1 MKTVHV
7 TAFAYDVL
15 DRLIAES
22 GFNHKLTGYH
32 YNAGNELVEQRE
44 LGDDASLA
52 AKLIA
57 QLGGQPVPPPKKRRR
72 PAFRRPRKP
81 NPLRLGRQPPL
92 ARNPPE
98 RQIYLHLRRP
108 RFLRTAGASPRLDNR
123 RRRKPTANQLFPLR
137 PHRHPARNDR

>member
-22 GFNHKLTGYH
+22 GFIHKLTGYR

-52 AKLIA
+52 AKLMA
-57 QLGGQPVPPPKKRRR
+57 QLRNFAVRDQEVLIKG
-72 PAFRRPRKP
+72 AI
-81 NPLRLGRQPPL
+81 L
-92 ARNPPE
+92 AE
-98 RQIYLHLRRP
+98 AILFCILRRCLP
-108 RFLRTAGASPRLDNR
+108 WKN
-123 RRRKPTANQLFPLR
+123 
-137 PHRHPARNDR
+137 

>member
-22 GFNHKLTGYH
+22 GFDHKLTGYR

-44 LGDDASLA
+44 FGDDASLA

-57 QLGGQPVPPPKKRRR
+57 QLGGQPVPPPKKKT
-72 PAFRRPRKP
+72 P
-81 NPLRLGRQPPL
+81 
-92 ARNPPE
+92 
-98 RQIYLHLRRP
+98 P
-108 RFLRTAGASPRLDNR
+108 RFQTTSKTKPASFGTAATSCKKSTRTADIPISTPTQIPTNR
-123 RRRKPTANQLFPLR
+123 WRKSAIGQPKTAKNANKPTTSTATKSASQER
-137 PHRHPARNDR
+137 

>member
-57 QLGGQPVPPPKKRRR
+57 QLGGQPVPPPKKKT
-72 PAFRRPRKP
+72 P
-81 NPLRLGRQPPL
+81 
-92 ARNPPE
+92 
-98 RQIYLHLRRP
+98 P
-108 RFLRTAGASPRLDNR
+108 RFQTTSKTKPASFGTAATSCKKSTRTADIPTSTPTKIPTNRWRKSAIGQPKKAKTDSKPAISIATTSASRA
-123 RRRKPTANQLFPLR
+123 K
-137 PHRHPARNDR
+137 